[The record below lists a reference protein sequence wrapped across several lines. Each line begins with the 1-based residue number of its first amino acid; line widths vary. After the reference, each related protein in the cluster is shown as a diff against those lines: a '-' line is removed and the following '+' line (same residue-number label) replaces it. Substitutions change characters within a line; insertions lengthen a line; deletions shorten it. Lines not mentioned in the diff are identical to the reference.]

1 MGLGFTIDTP
11 VKVAHYGVSSVI
23 SIVDDSLIERMREFY
38 SKKLGIS
45 YSEISEKVKDYR
57 AQRITSYLDM
67 IDEIVKSR
75 VNELKDSINHTGEE
89 IHKYFEMLPDFSELK
104 LKFNEL
110 IAKGENYRTELK
122 EWVHNNIKVGS
133 IDVNIMTK
141 LDSASYVKNEKLPTE
156 FNQAHA
162 ALRGFALS
170 NLESSLVLSAGINPS
185 LYTYIE
191 QFNDFFPN
199 QDSFIKK
206 KLILKVSDYRSALI
220 QGKFLAKKG
229 LWVSEYRIESGLNCG
244 GHAFATDGYLM
255 GPILQEFKDK
265 REELIVTTHKI
276 FTESLRAK
284 NKFAPREPLNIKIT
298 AQGGIG
304 TAEEHEFLLK
314 HYGLDSVGW
323 GSPFLLVPEV
333 VNIDEDSLNLLKNS
347 KEEDLYLSKISPLGV
362 PFNSI
367 RNNSQDIEKMELV
380 EKGRPGSSCPK
391 KYLTFNTEFTS
402 TPICTASRQYQNEK
416 INELNKQQLT
426 ENEYKSS
433 FQKIIDKACICV
445 GLSNPALL
453 VNNMDMK
460 GRSKGVSV
468 CPGPNIAYFN
478 KTLSFKEMID
488 HIYGRINV
496 ISDSSRPNFFVK
508 ELKLYINYLGGLI
521 SESESNI
528 SEKQINHFN
537 NFRNNL
543 NEGIEYYKTLFEKYK
558 SKYSHFKDDFHIEI
572 EKLREELINLF
583 SDNKK
588 VA

>member
-67 IDEIVKSR
+67 IDEVVKSR

-141 LDSASYVKNEKLPTE
+141 LDSASYAKNEKLPTE

-199 QDSFIKK
+199 QDSYIKK

>member
-67 IDEIVKSR
+67 IDEVVKSR

-284 NKFAPREPLNIKIT
+284 NKFAPSEPLNIKIT

-460 GRSKGVSV
+460 GRSKGVSI

-537 NFRNNL
+537 KFRNNL

>member
-67 IDEIVKSR
+67 IDEVVKSR

-255 GPILQEFKDK
+255 GPILQEFKDR
-265 REELIVTTHKI
+265 REELILTTHKI
-276 FTESLRAK
+276 FTESLQAK
-284 NKFAPREPLNIKIT
+284 NKFAPSEPLNIKIT

-460 GRSKGVSV
+460 GRSKGVSI

-528 SEKQINHFN
+528 SEKQINHLN